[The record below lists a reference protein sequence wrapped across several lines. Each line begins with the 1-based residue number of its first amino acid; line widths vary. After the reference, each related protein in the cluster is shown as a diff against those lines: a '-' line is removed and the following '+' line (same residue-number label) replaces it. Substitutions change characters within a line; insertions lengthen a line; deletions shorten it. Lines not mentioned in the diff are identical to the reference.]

1 MEESRLLSAIGDARY
16 SLRDRRKK
24 GKGTWEKVPREK
36 GSKIWIK
43 GGSYS
48 RLPLPSLP
56 NPLAFPFLP
65 ILSLCLFFPTHDN
78 QNLKSTLGC
87 LWTGWAKARNMDY
100 AGRGKRR
107 GRLPRHLRRSP
118 WMPLT
123 GYALNRIAV
132 ITNAVPQLSIVQ
144 GQSFRKD
151 TRALVFA
158 RIVVHDD
165 SQGKCEGIGAWP
177 DRFVLAPISLCFEI
191 KNGDCTQE
199 IFNARKNKGSI
210 NQPRRKSS
218 FAEEAGGGG
227 KGNKKRNSLPS
238 PPFLSTHPTFL
249 SRWETSHPR

>member
-118 WMPLT
+118 WIPFT

-132 ITNAVPQLSIVQ
+132 ITNAVPQYVKYRT
-144 GQSFRKD
+144 GAVVPKGYTGTSFRSD
-151 TRALVFA
+151 CGSWWFAGEVWGNRGVAGQVRARPNLPLLWNQIW
-158 RIVVHDD
+158 RLHT
-165 SQGKCEGIGAWP
+165 
-177 DRFVLAPISLCFEI
+177 
-191 KNGDCTQE
+191 GDIQ
-199 IFNARKNKGSI
+199 
-210 NQPRRKSS
+210 RR
-218 FAEEAGGGG
+218 EE
-227 KGNKKRNSLPS
+227 
-238 PPFLSTHPTFL
+238 
-249 SRWETSHPR
+249 